1 MAIRKHI
8 KRLAETNRFA
18 REQGFCTVEKTS
30 LCTSKNSA
38 CDALFLSGA
47 FKIMICNQRSAG
59 PAIST
64 MYGLTRFH
72 KERVMASDREGLWLY
87 VCSRLPQRCFSC

>member
-1 MAIRKHI
+1 MAIRIHI
-8 KRLAETNRFA
+8 KRLAETSRFA
-18 REQGFCTVEKTS
+18 RGQRFCTVEKTS
-30 LCTSKNSA
+30 LCTSENSA
-38 CDALFLSGA
+38 CDALFLSAA
-47 FKIMICNQRSAG
+47 FKIVICNVILPSF
-59 PAIST
+59 PVST